1 MSRKRRLSGEPDIEI
16 GAAVRA
22 RRLRFRRKP
31 EVDVEFEGRTRIQS
45 DERIED
51 VELES
56 DSDSERRNLP
66 DEVEPGVTYR
76 DVKVRW
82 GAAARIRDP
91 DIEDPRTPR
100 IANRSRAR
108 LRRAV
113 RRRPRSTRMSPDTR
127 TCR

>member
-31 EVDVEFEGRTRIQS
+31 EVDVEIEGRTHIHS

-56 DSDSERRNLP
+56 DSHSERRNLP

-82 GAAARIRDP
+82 GAAARIREEKDPRIPEENDP
-91 DIEDPRTPR
+91 D
-100 IANRSRAR
+100 
-108 LRRAV
+108 
-113 RRRPRSTRMSPDTR
+113 
-127 TCR
+127 

>member
-31 EVDVEFEGRTRIQS
+31 EVDVEFEGRSRIQS

-56 DSDSERRNLP
+56 DSESERKNLP

-82 GAAARIRDP
+82 GAAARIR
-91 DIEDPRTPR
+91 EEKDPRIPEE
-100 IANRSRAR
+100 NDPAR
-108 LRRAV
+108 RRAV
-113 RRRPRSTRMSPDTR
+113 RRRPRSTRTSPDTR